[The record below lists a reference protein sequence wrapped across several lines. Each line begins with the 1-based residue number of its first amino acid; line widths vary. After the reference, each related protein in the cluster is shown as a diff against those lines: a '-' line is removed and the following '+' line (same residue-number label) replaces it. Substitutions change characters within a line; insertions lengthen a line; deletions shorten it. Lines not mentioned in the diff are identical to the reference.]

1 MVRGAIKIMSGSGQ
15 NYIKGR
21 VGIRRTMTVRVEID
35 QEGCTQCGKCYNDE
49 CPDVYKEGEDGT
61 SEIVEQY
68 RDGSSATGKVPDELF
83 DCANRGAEECPVT
96 VITVT
101 QE

>member
-49 CPDVYKEGEDGT
+49 CPDV
-61 SEIVEQY
+61 
-68 RDGSSATGKVPDELF
+68 
-83 DCANRGAEECPVT
+83 
-96 VITVT
+96 
-101 QE
+101 